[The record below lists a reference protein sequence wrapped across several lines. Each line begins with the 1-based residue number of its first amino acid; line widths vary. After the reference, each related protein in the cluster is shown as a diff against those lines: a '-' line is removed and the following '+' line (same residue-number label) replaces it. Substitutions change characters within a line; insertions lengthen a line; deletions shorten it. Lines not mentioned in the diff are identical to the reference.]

1 MRLEWIHGVRISL
14 WTALLFVSTPALA
27 TPIEARAPVSAY
39 APFTSTCPTDVPLT
53 RPADSISEDEALY
66 AIKRKAKASV
76 ALEAWLK
83 KTDPRLPT
91 SNLPAI
97 GLTTS
102 GGGYRSLL
110 TGAGIVR
117 AFDGREDTHQPT
129 SGLLQSLTY
138 SSSLS
143 GGAWLA
149 SSIGG
154 NGFPKISTLQYDLW
168 RKAFQS
174 PLFIPY
180 ENGTAFRSSFLGA
193 YDKILDDINSKT
205 QAGFQATVTDLWGRL
220 LS

>member
-1 MRLEWIHGVRISL
+1 MRFDPIHGGWVSFWI
-14 WTALLFVSTPALA
+14 ALLLLNLTALA
-27 TPIEARAPVSAY
+27 TPIDGRNASKPY
-39 APFTSTCPTDVPLT
+39 APFVSSCPKNIPLT

-66 AIKRKAKASV
+66 SIRRKAKASV
-76 ALEAWLK
+76 ALAAWLK
-83 KTDPRLPT
+83 KTDPRLST
-91 SNLPAI
+91 FNLPAI

-110 TGAGIVR
+110 VGAGVIR
-117 AFDGREDTHQPT
+117 AFDAREDTKQPT

-143 GGAWLA
+143 GGSWLA

-154 NGFPKISTLQYDLW
+154 NGFPKVSSLQNGLW
-168 RKAFQS
+168 RNSFQS

-180 ENGTAFRSSFLGA
+180 ENGSAFRSSFLEA
-193 YDKILDDINSKT
+193 YEHIRDDIKSKSE
-205 QAGFQATVTDLWGRL
+205 AGFQPTITDLWGRL